1 MPAPA
6 LPSWPP
12 AGNPTAPAG
21 WGAPAADRVEE
32 PEGRP
37 DSAPPAAV
45 STSAE
50 YGQWA
55 RGQRP
60 HGTVYGGPGSEPP
73 PHMTMAV
80 PNGPHLENSGSLTG
94 HILAQGWSD
103 ETSNGRSTAKVMVIM
118 AIVLGVVVM
127 LGVIAALAAGDTFSN
142 LFDGLLNG

>member
-1 MPAPA
+1 
-6 LPSWPP
+6 
-12 AGNPTAPAG
+12 
-21 WGAPAADRVEE
+21 
-32 PEGRP
+32 
-37 DSAPPAAV
+37 
-45 STSAE
+45 
-50 YGQWA
+50 
-55 RGQRP
+55 
-60 HGTVYGGPGSEPP
+60 
-73 PHMTMAV
+73 MTMAV